1 MKALLVDDSVSMLS
15 HMQSL
20 VESTSDLRCLCYTD
34 PVRALEAARRTIF
47 DIALI
52 DYDMPVLDGIELIRC
67 LRDMPDYAQVPIVMI
82 TTSVDE
88 DVRIRALE
96 AGATD
101 FLPKSP
107 LAAELKVRVR
117 NLIKVSTAVR
127 KVNDQAASL
136 AQDVETATRALLVR
150 EEEMI
155 FRLSLALEYRDND
168 TGGHTIRVAAYSR
181 VIAERLGLRPAT
193 CRAIFLASPLHD
205 VGKVAIPDS
214 ILLKPGRLDA
224 EEFEVIKGHAA
235 IGERILGGSSS
246 DLIQLAAEIAGGHH
260 ERFDGSGYPLGLSG
274 RMIPLAARIVAIA
287 DVFDAL
293 TTERPYKT
301 AMSIEEAFA
310 YIEDERGRHF
320 DPTCVDAFRAGR
332 DEILAIKL
340 GSRADVMAA

>member
-1 MKALLVDDSVSMLS
+1 MRALIVDDSVSMLS
-15 HMQSL
+15 HMKSL
-20 VESTSDLRCLCYTD
+20 VESTSDLCCLAYTD
-34 PVRALEAARRTIF
+34 PVRALEAARRTTF

-52 DYDMPVLDGIELIRC
+52 DYNMPVMDGVELIRC

-117 NLIKVSTAVR
+117 NLIKMSTAVR
-127 KVNDQAASL
+127 KLNDQAASL

-168 TGGHTIRVAAYSR
+168 TGGHTLRVAAYSR

-205 VGKVAIPDS
+205 VGKVAIPDA
-214 ILLKPGRLDA
+214 ILLKPGRLDT
-224 EEFEVIKGHAA
+224 EEFEVIKGHAT

-260 ERFDGSGYPLGLSG
+260 ERWDGSGYPLGLAG
-274 RMIPLAARIVAIA
+274 HMIPLAARIVAIA

-293 TTERPYKT
+293 TTDRPYKT
-301 AMSIEEAFA
+301 TMQIEDAFA
-310 YIEDERGRHF
+310 YIENERARHF
-320 DPTCVDAFRAGR
+320 DPTCVEAFMAGR
-332 DEILAIKL
+332 DDILTIKL
-340 GSRADVMAA
+340 GTRPDALAA